1 MEKAMEW
8 LWAYGTAYG
17 LKIIGAILIFV
28 IGRMVISVISRVLKR
43 AFEKKATD
51 KTLAKFVISLTR
63 IMLLIV
69 VVLASLSTLGVE
81 TTSFIAILGA
91 AALAVGFA
99 LQGSLSNFAAGIML
113 IIFRPFE
120 VGHYVEAGGSSGSVE
135 TIHIFN
141 TVLKT
146 PDNKLVMVP
155 NSSITGGNIINY
167 TAEETRRIDLVFGIG
182 YGDDI
187 KKAKD
192 VMEGIIKADER
203 VLKDP
208 APTVR
213 VLELADS
220 SVNFAV
226 RPWVKTADYWA
237 VYFDLMENIKMAL
250 DANKISIP
258 FPQRDVHLFQEQKA

>member
-8 LWAYGTAYG
+8 LWTYGAAYG
-17 LKIIGAILIFV
+17 LKIVGAILIFV
-28 IGRMVISVISRVLKR
+28 IGRMVIGIVTRVLRR

-51 KTLAKFVISLTR
+51 TTLARFIISLTR
-63 IMLLIV
+63 IILLVV
-69 VVLASLSTLGVE
+69 VVLASLSTIGVE
-81 TTSFIAILGA
+81 TTSFVAILGA
-91 AALAVGFA
+91 AGLAVGFA

-120 VGHYVEAGGSSGSVE
+120 VGHYVEAGGTAGSVE
-135 TIHIFN
+135 SIGIFN

-146 PDNKLVMVP
+146 PDNKKVMVP
-155 NSSITGGNIINY
+155 NSGVTGGNIINY
-167 TAEETRRIDLVFGIG
+167 SAENTRRIDMVFGIG

-192 VMEGIIKADER
+192 VMEGIINADAR
-203 VLKDP
+203 ILKDP

-213 VLELADS
+213 VVELGDS

-226 RPWVKTADYWA
+226 RPWVKTTDYWE
-237 VYFDLMENIKMAL
+237 VYFDLMENIKMAF
-250 DANKISIP
+250 DANGISIP
-258 FPQRDVHLFQEQKA
+258 FPQRDVHIFQEQNA